1 MRRTSVRLVAHLSS
15 ITAVRASFPQKVTA
29 LTAAGEPDIAR
40 SARRCVEART
50 ACSKALGRVQ
60 AQHIRRPTRAHPL
73 HIRSTLLHFTCA
85 RDATHSSAACA
96 WSSSRRSRSCRQST
110 ETVGRYRLPTAS
122 AMPRAQTTRVRSGSI
137 ACVTAVHRGAYWRR
151 RSRSERSESH
161 LRSRDR
167 RTGDQGHRGRCP
179 ADQSRPWGRM
189 RGARG
194 AIDQRVC
201 IKRTIR

>member
-1 MRRTSVRLVAHLSS
+1 MCRSIVRLVAHLSS
-15 ITAVRASFPQKVTA
+15 MTAVDASFPLKVTA

-40 SARRCVEART
+40 SARRT
-50 ACSKALGRVQ
+50 ACSKALGRA

-73 HIRSTLLHFTCA
+73 HLRSTLLHFTCA

-110 ETVGRYRLPTAS
+110 ETIGRYRRPTAS
-122 AMPRAQTTRVRSGSI
+122 AMPRAQSTRVRSGSV

-167 RTGDQGHRGRCP
+167 RTGDQGHSTSRPMSCR
-179 ADQSRPWGRM
+179 DQSRPWGRM

-194 AIDQRVC
+194 AID
-201 IKRTIR
+201 

>member
-1 MRRTSVRLVAHLSS
+1 MQATRVRVVARLYEK
-15 ITAVRASFPQKVTA
+15 TAGRASFPLKVTA
-29 LTAAGEPDIAR
+29 LTAAGEPDITRFAR
-40 SARRCVEART
+40 RT
-50 ACSKALGRVQ
+50 ACCKALGR
-60 AQHIRRPTRAHPL
+60 ACQHIRRPTRAHPL
-73 HIRSTLLHFTCA
+73 HLRSTLLHFTCA

-110 ETVGRYRLPTAS
+110 ETIGRYRRPTAS

-161 LRSRDR
+161 LRSWDR
-167 RTGDQGHRGRCP
+167 RTGDQDHRGRCP
-179 ADQSRPWGRM
+179 ADQSRPWGRI

-194 AIDQRVC
+194 AID
-201 IKRTIR
+201 

>member
-29 LTAAGEPDIAR
+29 LTAAGDPDIAR
-40 SARRCVEART
+40 SARRT
-50 ACSKALGRVQ
+50 ACSKALGRA

-73 HIRSTLLHFTCA
+73 HLRSTLLHFTCA

-110 ETVGRYRLPTAS
+110 ETIGRYRRPTAS
-122 AMPRAQTTRVRSGSI
+122 AMPRAQSTRVRSGSI

-161 LRSRDR
+161 LRSWDR
-167 RTGDQGHRGRCP
+167 RTGDQDHRGRCP
-179 ADQSRPWGRM
+179 ADQSRPWGRI

-194 AIDQRVC
+194 AID
-201 IKRTIR
+201 

>member
-40 SARRCVEART
+40 SARRT
-50 ACSKALGRVQ
+50 ACSKALGRA

-73 HIRSTLLHFTCA
+73 HLRSTLLHFTCA

-110 ETVGRYRLPTAS
+110 ETIGRYRLPTAS
-122 AMPRAQTTRVRSGSI
+122 AMPLAQSTRVRSGSV

-151 RSRSERSESH
+151 EGAARSALKATSEVG
-161 LRSRDR
+161 
-167 RTGDQGHRGRCP
+167 TGGPATRIIEADVLPTSPGHGD
-179 ADQSRPWGRM
+179 AS
-189 RGARG
+189 GALG
-194 AIDQRVC
+194 GL
-201 IKRTIR
+201 

>member
-1 MRRTSVRLVAHLSS
+1 MSRPQVFRKKSQRSPPPVSQTSLALRVKPHAAKHSAEKPSTSGDPHELTRSTLA
-15 ITAVRASFPQKVTA
+15 PQT
-29 LTAAGEPDIAR
+29 
-40 SARRCVEART
+40 
-50 ACSKALGRVQ
+50 
-60 AQHIRRPTRAHPL
+60 
-73 HIRSTLLHFTCA
+73 TLLHFTCA

-110 ETVGRYRLPTAS
+110 ETIGRYRRPTAS

-161 LRSRDR
+161 LRSWDR
-167 RTGDQGHRGRCP
+167 RTGDQDHRGRCP
-179 ADQSRPWGRM
+179 ADQSRPWGRI

-194 AIDQRVC
+194 AL
-201 IKRTIR
+201 K